1 MALIANL
8 LLAPKLAD
16 SVAALHRRYAGLDQL
31 AEYKRQL
38 ESPSDTMAR
47 LQADTS
53 PQADV
58 SEAFELAQQRLAT
71 TQLEQK
77 ADGKQAQNVNRDDEA
92 MPPECEAMWM
102 HDKYQKTFVDTLTR
116 RKIKQYLEWGGGG
129 STLCSSRLVEQVTT
143 IEHNEEWCKLLREQ
157 LQDKNVTNVNLICSA
172 VEWTQFG
179 TSPEGDGTYEEFHDY
194 VDAIDTLDIPHFD
207 VVFIDG
213 RARVPC
219 AKKALGYISS
229 DSVLMVH
236 DFQREFYH
244 TPMLQWYEELEKFIE
259 WPELGVLKPKL

>member
-1 MALIANL
+1 MLLLVVGTIALVANL

-38 ESPSDTMAR
+38 ESPSDTMAG

-77 ADGKQAQNVNRDDEA
+77 ADGNEQAQNVNRDDVA

-102 HDKYQKTFVDTLTR
+102 HDKYRKTFVDTLTR

-129 STLCSSRLVEQVTT
+129 STLCSSRLVEQGTAPPHQLPRHRT
-143 IEHNEEWCKLLREQ
+143 HHACSHNDRAQ
-157 LQDKNVTNVNLICSA
+157 QRVVQA
-172 VEWTQFG
+172 
-179 TSPEGDGTYEEFHDY
+179 PEGAAPGQERDQRQPHLLGRGMGT
-194 VDAIDTLDIPHFD
+194 V
-207 VVFIDG
+207 
-213 RARVPC
+213 
-219 AKKALGYISS
+219 
-229 DSVLMVH
+229 
-236 DFQREFYH
+236 
-244 TPMLQWYEELEKFIE
+244 W
-259 WPELGVLKPKL
+259 